1 MGGRGASSTTG
12 KGRGVGVAN
21 IGSFLTSFDLIDQKK
36 TLDDVVTST
45 IDEFINKQ
53 NYYLVAQSKR
63 GVQGELDHLR
73 TSKYFQKQVAETLS
87 RKHFFKYSDYF
98 DLTDNQ
104 LTAMMNQ
111 FFDASRWQKALNNRN
126 A

>member
-36 TLDDVVTST
+36 ALDDVVTST

-63 GVQGELDHLR
+63 GGIIPAYAGNRLPAYRHAMQRRDHPRVCGEQY
-73 TSKYFQKQVAETLS
+73 T
-87 RKHFFKYSDYF
+87 
-98 DLTDNQ
+98 
-104 LTAMMNQ
+104 
-111 FFDASRWQKALNNRN
+111 
-126 A
+126 